1 MNNQFDIVGN
11 IYVTTDY
18 SKFKVITGNR
28 MLNRRNLSKLLKS
41 IDEELLV
48 IPIIVNEKMEVCDGQ
63 HRLECCRL
71 LKKPVYFIIQEGY
84 GLPQIQRCNSTSST
98 WVKADYLNMFM
109 ESGNEN
115 YIDFNNT
122 RNKYGL
128 NVYSLLKISSIIKCQ
143 TLSAINHSFE
153 NGTYVFDEATKLGVE
168 SFLDALEDF
177 AEYLPKAYKSKSFI
191 SAFTKLYT
199 QPNYKHTTMQSKL
212 KNRGFVLKQM
222 GHENAYLEALCND
235 IYSFNTTNNGNAIR
249 FINGKF
255 IV

>member
-18 SKFKVITGNR
+18 NKFNFINGNR
-28 MLNRRNLSKLLKS
+28 KLNRRNLSKLLKS

-84 GLPQIQRCNSTSST
+84 GLSQIQRCNSTSST
-98 WVKADYLNMFM
+98 WVKSDYLNMFI

-115 YIDFNNT
+115 YVDFNNT

-153 NGTYVFDEATKLGVE
+153 NGTYVFDEETKEGVE
-168 SFLDALEDF
+168 NFLEALEDF
-177 AEYLPKAYKSKSFI
+177 AEYIPKAYKTKSFI

-212 KNRGFVLKQM
+212 KNRGYVLKQM
-222 GHENAYLEALCND
+222 GHENAYLETLCND

>member
-1 MNNQFDIVGN
+1 MNNQFEVVGN

-18 SKFKVITGNR
+18 SKFKMIGGNR

-98 WVKADYLNMFM
+98 WVKADYLNMFL

-115 YIDFNNT
+115 YIEFEGT

-128 NVYSLLKISSIIKCQ
+128 NVYSLLKISSVIKCQ

-153 NGTYVFDEATKLGVE
+153 NGTYVFDEETKLGVE
-168 SFLDALEDF
+168 GFLDALEDF

-212 KNRGFVLKQM
+212 KNRGYVLKMM
-222 GHENAYLEALCND
+222 GHESAYLEVLCND